1 MNANIDV
8 EILHAIIRAREL
20 AHVTL
25 LAAHERVAEDRAEIQ
40 RLEGVLARQRAE
52 VNNGRG
58 GRFSVVDPPT
68 IDHVAVTETA
78 LGRARAAHERAL
90 GELALQRE
98 RWNATA
104 RLADRCTRYAH
115 RHCPGVVDLVANV
128 IN

>member
-1 MNANIDV
+1 MNIDV
-8 EILHAIIRAREL
+8 EILHAIIRGRER

-25 LAAHERVAEDRAEIQ
+25 LAAHERVDEERAEIQ
-40 RLEGVLARQRAE
+40 RLESVLARQRADA
-52 VNNGRG
+52 NTGRG
-58 GRFSVVDPPT
+58 GRYSVADPPT
-68 IDHVAVTETA
+68 VDPVAATETA
-78 LGRARAAHERAL
+78 LARARAAYERAR

-115 RHCPGVVDLVANV
+115 RHCPGAVDLVANV